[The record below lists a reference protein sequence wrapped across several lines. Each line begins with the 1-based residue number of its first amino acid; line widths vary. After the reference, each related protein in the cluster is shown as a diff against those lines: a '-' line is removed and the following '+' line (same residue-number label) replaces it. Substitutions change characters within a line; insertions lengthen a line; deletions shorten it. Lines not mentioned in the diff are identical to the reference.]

1 MANENKNRIKK
12 PFQPKELLMDAGVLL
27 LGSFLFAVAVNLFI
41 LPGRVVVGGL
51 TGIST
56 VVHMLFHTPVGVVI
70 MALNVPLMLIYGYN
84 YGFRR
89 LAKTVLSVIF
99 TSVATDVIT
108 FLPITNEDPL
118 FCSILGGACMG
129 LACGILFTRGFT
141 SGGTDLVAY
150 VLKKR
155 FKNISTG
162 RFILIIDV
170 MIIVGATLF
179 TKNYIGVFYS
189 LITTF
194 VWTKVID
201 FVLDSTGK
209 AKLVFVMSE
218 KYKEISDQVTGEL
231 TRGVTVLDGKG
242 WYTKQERPVLM
253 CAVKRTEVF
262 RLKQIIQSADPHAF
276 VICSEANEVLGQGFD
291 VAK

>member
-1 MANENKNRIKK
+1 MGNKSLDGKK
-12 PFQPKELLMDAGVLL
+12 INIRPKELLADIGVLL

-41 LPGRVVVGGL
+41 LPGKVVVGGL

-56 VVHMLFHTPVGVVI
+56 VAHMLFHTPVGIVI
-70 MALNVPLMLIYGYN
+70 LGLNIPLMLLYGYN
-84 YGFRR
+84 YGFRS
-89 LAKTVLSVIF
+89 LVKTVLSVIF

-108 FLPITNEDPL
+108 FLPVTNEDPL

-170 MIIVGATLF
+170 MIIVSATFF
-179 TKNYIGVFYS
+179 TKNYIGIFYS
-189 LITTF
+189 VITTF

-218 KYKEISDQVTGEL
+218 QYMSISDRITGEL
-231 TRGVTVLDGKG
+231 TRGVTILDGKG
-242 WYTKQERPVLM
+242 WYTKKERPVLM
-253 CAVKRTEVF
+253 CAVKRTEIF
-262 RLKQIIQSADPHAF
+262 RLKQIIQTADPNAF
-276 VICSEANEVLGQGFD
+276 VICTEANEVLGYGFM
-291 VAK
+291 AES